1 MTKAAPAPTGK
12 ALATAPAATLN
23 NEQLPAAINADA
35 LDFLAG
41 RANQGFEGVK
51 MADMVM
57 PRINILQAL
66 SPQLSPRKPEY
77 IPGAKEG
84 QIFNAATGRVM
95 DEINVL
101 PCHYIRHHLEWKPN
115 RGGLVADHGEA
126 GEALLASCKRDDKNF
141 DVLPNGNILIPTG
154 TWYCIDLATGKQI
167 IIPMSRTQLKPS
179 RAWMSMATSETINHP
194 VHGEFTPPLFFRS
207 YKLKSALKSDDT
219 NEWFVFSVE
228 RGPSIFELDRPELLG
243 KATSFRDMLVSGEIK
258 ASAES
263 FAEDEPE
270 MRGGRG
276 NNDGAM

>member
-1 MTKAAPAPTGK
+1 MTTKAPPAPAGK
-12 ALATAPAATLN
+12 AVATQTGATLN

-35 LDFLAG
+35 LDFLAN

-57 PRINILQAL
+57 PRINILQTL
-66 SPQLSPRKPEY
+66 SPQLNQRKPEY
-77 IPGAKEG
+77 VPGAKEG
-84 QIFNAATGRVM
+84 QIFNAASGRVM
-95 DEINVL
+95 DSIEVL

-126 GEALLASCKRDDKNF
+126 GEALLATCKRDDKNY
-141 DVLPNGNILIPTG
+141 DVLPNGNLLIPTG

-207 YKLKSALKSDDT
+207 YVLKSALKSDDQ

-228 RGPSIFELDRPELLG
+228 RGPTIFELDRPELLA

-258 ASAES
+258 ASADS
-263 FAEDEPE
+263 FADDEPE
-270 MRGGRG
+270 ARGG
-276 NNDGAM
+276 NGAM